1 MIMTHFDLT
10 NWREHP
16 TNKSYHVFF
25 FKTIE
30 EGKFFENLL
39 QEHKIPFES
48 QAYNDSR
55 YSSYIAVH
63 RNNLQQC
70 IKLNNLTL
78 GTFRKPFIPN
88 RSIGYVFI
96 AISAV
101 IITLAIIGYFKN
113 QA

>member
-1 MIMTHFDLT
+1 MKMTHFDLT

-16 TNKSYHVFF
+16 TNKSYYIFF

-39 QEHKIPFES
+39 QEHKINYES
-48 QAYNDSR
+48 LVSDDTR
-55 YSSYIAVH
+55 YSSYVAVH
-63 RNNLQQC
+63 RHSLQQS
-70 IKLNNLTL
+70 IKLNNLTI

-96 AISAV
+96 AISAF
-101 IITLAIIGYFKN
+101 IIALAIIGYFKN
-113 QA
+113 QV